1 MQCEI
6 SLKTLYVII
15 RKIYKLPRIAAS
27 QFNQIIHVC
36 LSDDHDRSVKELFIL
51 THRAPVLRGLGKK
64 L

>member
-36 LSDDHDRSVKELFIL
+36 LSDDHDHSVKELFIL

>member
-6 SLKTLYVII
+6 SLKTYVII
-15 RKIYKLPRIAAS
+15 RNIYKLPRIAAS

-36 LSDDHDRSVKELFIL
+36 LSDDPDRSVKELFIL

>member
-6 SLKTLYVII
+6 SLKTLYII
-15 RKIYKLPRIAAS
+15 IWKIYKLPRITAS
-27 QFNQIIHVC
+27 QFNQISHVC

-51 THRAPVLRGLGKK
+51 THRASVLRGLGKT